1 MVSCALRFSKVLI
14 ASFTLAV
21 VTSPASAQIMIDPI
35 GAYQPGYIASVH
47 SSIEASIR
55 AENPKL
61 GSVSEDE
68 EDAGSAIPISFRY
81 TASKA
86 RTRAN
91 LAQFVAKTR
100 VVDPGDAAKL
110 EALFAS
116 TDVIGV
122 VDGEM
127 RMIGLR
133 ADDVADAYA
142 LWWAVAWYAVQGRES
157 ETDQVMLAAVR
168 AQAARAFEGTGK
180 FDGASDAVKQEM
192 AESLMVQA
200 AMADAANDLMRGDPE
215 QRKAL
220 SAAVNKGAR
229 GMGLDLTSMTLTRDG
244 FQPRPRG

>member
-1 MVSCALRFSKVLI
+1 MFYVSPACLASWPYRLRGRDMVSCALRFSKVLI

-91 LAQFVAKTR
+91 LAQSVAKTR

-122 VDGEM
+122 VEGEM
-127 RMIGLR
+127 RKIGLR

-168 AQAARAFEGTGK
+168 AQAAQAFAETGQ
-180 FDGASDAVKQEM
+180 V
-192 AESLMVQA
+192 
-200 AMADAANDLMRGDPE
+200 R
-215 QRKAL
+215 
-220 SAAVNKGAR
+220 
-229 GMGLDLTSMTLTRDG
+229 
-244 FQPRPRG
+244 